1 MWERGGAR
9 VSRMIST
16 VMLFIVTLVVGIL
29 FYRVMVGFFVPLFL
43 AALLVVIF
51 RPVHEWVLLR
61 SGNKP
66 RAAALTT
73 CLLILLAVLLPA
85 VGVMGIAAAQ
95 GTAMISRLNYNNLAF
110 AIQRTRVQLG
120 LEIKNIVP
128 FVRLPELIT
137 ALGQVDELPDARA
150 TRQTRDKLREY
161 EQLLRVLESD
171 FAPQS
176 EIQQSAFQRVRDV
189 LNELD
194 KDIDSLAADSIEAS
208 KGTSGTASDNAED
221 DGATVDESATDKS
234 IIDESTIDKLV
245 GDDKDNAAAQLVPEL
260 EPTGVESTAADQVAE
275 VGEGETSASQL
286 LGNEGTQSEVVSE
299 SEVVTEGDE
308 VTATMDFRSPAERYH
323 RTLVRL
329 DSASR
334 QLNSELLGGDI
345 WAQLKLMAN
354 PTDDKVKTVIGQLQT
369 YIQPKLVSVTS
380 ATGEFLLQTAIGLA
394 ILIVALYFF
403 LVDGPGMVRTLMRL
417 SPLDDRYEQKL
428 LAEFD
433 RTSRAV
439 VLATVLSALAQG
451 ILASLGYYFCGLGS
465 IVLLFFLTTFMALIP
480 FFGAASVWAPCCIWL
495 GFVEERWGP
504 ALALAFYGALVVSSI
519 DNVIKVFVLHGRS
532 QLHPL
537 LALLSVLGGVQ
548 VFGPIGILVGPMV
561 VVFLQTTLEI
571 LNHELSRY
579 EAPSGE
585 AEPELLVAAAAGV
598 SVEAVA
604 ENGTAAGAVVVPEPN
619 KTRPAPEKR
628 KG

>member
-1 MWERGGAR
+1 
-9 VSRMIST
+9 MIST

-51 RPVHEWVLLR
+51 RPVHEWVLLQ

-128 FVRLPELIT
+128 FVRLPELIA
-137 ALGQVDELPDARA
+137 ALGQVDELPDART

-171 FAPQS
+171 FASQKES
-176 EIQQSAFQRVRDV
+176 QKSAFQRVRDV
-189 LNELD
+189 LDELD
-194 KDIDSLAADSIEAS
+194 KDIDALAADSVEAN
-208 KGTSGTASDNAED
+208 KGTSSNPGDDAASNSSTVDEVTADE
-221 DGATVDESATDKS
+221 ATVDEAT
-234 IIDESTIDKLV
+234 V
-245 GDDKDNAAAQLVPEL
+245 DDPEDGPSELAAEVVPSD
-260 EPTGVESTAADQVAE
+260 VESAAADQDVA
-275 VGEGETSASQL
+275 
-286 LGNEGTQSEVVSE
+286 
-299 SEVVTEGDE
+299 VTEGEE

-329 DSASR
+329 DSVSR

-579 EAPSGE
+579 EAPSE
-585 AEPELLVAAAAGV
+585 DAERELLVAAATGV

-604 ENGTAAGAVVVPEPN
+604 DKGTTAGAAVVPEPN
-619 KTRPAPEKR
+619 KSRPTPKKR